1 MLDLTVSTW
10 VFDRGPVDSDAV
22 SITEVQELL
31 SDEVGPVVSDNTVR
45 NAESVDNV
53 KEEFDRLF
61 RAEIVMGFTSIHL
74 VNLST
79 AMSR

>member
-31 SDEVGPVVSDNTVR
+31 SGKVSPMVSDDVVR
-45 NAESVDNV
+45 
-53 KEEFDRLF
+53 FDR
-61 RAEIVMGFTSIHL
+61 
-74 VNLST
+74 
-79 AMSR
+79 